1 MTGCTQD
8 EEAGL
13 YLREERGP
21 RTCGLR
27 YLPSHGGEVSV
38 REHSTVELTLVVQS
52 PDLLASVGCGLE
64 QGY

>member
-13 YLREERGP
+13 YLREERGA
-21 RTCGLR
+21 RTCSLR

-38 REHSTVELTLVVQS
+38 REHSTVELTLIVQS
-52 PDLLASVGCGLE
+52 PHHLASVGCGLE
-64 QGY
+64 QSN